1 MTANFIESSAELIT
15 ETDILK
21 KIEII
26 GRTCYKSED
35 KIKEGSA
42 EKFVKNALEKKHY
55 SILEHIPVYLTLMG
69 DSLFEAWSKFL
80 IMYDRIRWMQKKVP
94 PKKPTFFTVEQ
105 PDGLEKYQRI
115 TWVVFDLRY
124 LAEIADDIDDAAQV
138 IFEDTPAIYFYQAL
152 CTALSR
158 SDTFGFINPTWH
170 GMSDNNKLI
179 WHDIYITSY
188 NAMSEK
194 VNNYFKFYTVKLIC
208 DRGVSHELV
217 RHRNCAFMQESTR
230 YCDYS
235 DVMNFILPSDL
246 SVSEK
251 SLMVTHCAETAR
263 RYSLLRGAGM
273 SAEKARAIL
282 PNALATTLIITASI
296 AEWRHI
302 LDLRLYDKAG
312 IAHPQVKELM
322 AKVEPLIPELERSK

>member
-15 ETDILK
+15 EPDVLK
-21 KIEII
+21 KIELI

-35 KIKEGSA
+35 KIAEGSA
-42 EKFVKNALEKKHY
+42 EKFVKHAIEKKHY
-55 SILEHIPVYLTLMG
+55 SILEHVPVYLTLQG
-69 DSLFEAWSKFL
+69 NDLFEAWGEFL
-80 IMYDRIRWMQKKVP
+80 SLYDQVRWVQKKVQ
-94 PKKPTFFTVEQ
+94 PKKPTFFTVTQ
-105 PDGLEKYQRI
+105 LDDLGKSQRI
-115 TWVVFDLRY
+115 TWTVCDLRY
-124 LAEIADDIDDAAQV
+124 LAEIADDMDNAVQV
-138 IFEDTPAIYFYQAL
+138 TFDDTPGIYFYQAL
-152 CTALSR
+152 CAALNR
-158 SDTFGFINPTWH
+158 SSTFSFIKPTWH

-188 NAMSEK
+188 NSMSDK

-282 PNALATTLIITASI
+282 PNALATTLIMTASI

-322 AKVEPLIPELERSK
+322 AKVKPLIPEIPEP